1 MTDTTIKPKP
11 AKAAAPV
18 IPLFEMPKFDI
29 PSFDMPKFEVPAAF
43 REFAEKG
50 VAQSKEA
57 YEKFKAA
64 ADENTATL
72 ETVYSAATQGST
84 EYGLKMIEIARFN
97 TNVAFNFVEKLF
109 GVKSPSELVELTT
122 AHSRTQF
129 ETLSA
134 QGKELA
140 GLAQKVASDTAEP
153 IKSGVSKAMKKVALR
168 AKKVSCVSSP
178 GQLPGLLFERPGP
191 IARPKAGPE
200 SLAKE
205 GCCS

>member
-1 MTDTTIKPKP
+1 MTDNTMKPKP

-57 YEKFKAA
+57 YEKFKATA
-64 ADENTATL
+64 EQNTEIL
-72 ETVYSAATQGST
+72 ETVYSTATQGST
-84 EYGLKMIEIARFN
+84 EYGLKLIEIARYN
-97 TNVAFNFVEKLF
+97 TNAAFTFVEKLF
-109 GVKSPSELVELTT
+109 GVKSPSELIEVAT

-140 GLAQKVASDTAEP
+140 GLAQKVATETAEP
-153 IKSGVSKAMKKVALR
+153 IKSGVEKAMKKVA
-168 AKKVSCVSSP
+168 
-178 GQLPGLLFERPGP
+178 
-191 IARPKAGPE
+191 
-200 SLAKE
+200 
-205 GCCS
+205 